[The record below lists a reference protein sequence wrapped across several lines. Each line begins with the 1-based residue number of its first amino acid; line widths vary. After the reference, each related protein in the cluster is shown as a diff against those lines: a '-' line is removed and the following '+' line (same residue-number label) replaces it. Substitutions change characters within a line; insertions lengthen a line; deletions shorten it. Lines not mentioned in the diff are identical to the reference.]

1 MDAKLFDMSNINPFH
16 SNPVKSGTV
25 SMYLF
30 DVSYS
35 VDGNNF
41 SKSFLL
47 AESRD
52 GFELQQ
58 QLQTLL
64 EQEHVAPV
72 YMMETD
78 LEEL

>member
-1 MDAKLFDMSNINPFH
+1 MN
-16 SNPVKSGTV
+16 
-25 SMYLF
+25 MYMF
-30 DVSYS
+30 DVSYC

>member
-1 MDAKLFDMSNINPFH
+1 M
-16 SNPVKSGTV
+16 
-25 SMYLF
+25 SMYLL

-35 VDGNNF
+35 VAGSNF

-47 AESRD
+47 ADPRD

>member
-1 MDAKLFDMSNINPFH
+1 
-16 SNPVKSGTV
+16 
-25 SMYLF
+25 MYLF

-47 AESRD
+47 AESSN

-72 YMMETD
+72 YIIETD

>member
-1 MDAKLFDMSNINPFH
+1 M
-16 SNPVKSGTV
+16 
-25 SMYLF
+25 SMYMF

-47 AESRD
+47 AESED
-52 GFELQQ
+52 GLELQQ

-72 YMMETD
+72 YIMETD
-78 LEEL
+78 LEQL

>member
-1 MDAKLFDMSNINPFH
+1 
-16 SNPVKSGTV
+16 
-25 SMYLF
+25 MYLF

-52 GFELQQ
+52 GFE

>member
-1 MDAKLFDMSNINPFH
+1 
-16 SNPVKSGTV
+16 
-25 SMYLF
+25 MYML
-30 DVSYS
+30 DVSYF
-35 VDGNNF
+35 VDGKNF

-52 GFELQQ
+52 GFELQK

-72 YMMETD
+72 YIMETD

>member
-1 MDAKLFDMSNINPFH
+1 
-16 SNPVKSGTV
+16 
-25 SMYLF
+25 MYLF

-35 VDGNNF
+35 VAGSNF

-47 AESRD
+47 AESGD

-72 YMMETD
+72 YIMETD

>member
-1 MDAKLFDMSNINPFH
+1 
-16 SNPVKSGTV
+16 
-25 SMYLF
+25 MYMF

-52 GFELQQ
+52 RFELQQ

-72 YMMETD
+72 YIMETD

>member
-1 MDAKLFDMSNINPFH
+1 M
-16 SNPVKSGTV
+16 
-25 SMYLF
+25 SMYMF

-47 AESRD
+47 AESKD
-52 GFELQQ
+52 GFELQKQ
-58 QLQTLL
+58 VQTLL
-64 EQEHVAPV
+64 EQEHIAPV
-72 YMMETD
+72 QIVETD

>member
-1 MDAKLFDMSNINPFH
+1 
-16 SNPVKSGTV
+16 
-25 SMYLF
+25 MYMF
-30 DVSYS
+30 DVSYC

-72 YMMETD
+72 YIMEEQIWKSYNG
-78 LEEL
+78 LYSIQKKEVEILISFFS

>member
-1 MDAKLFDMSNINPFH
+1 
-16 SNPVKSGTV
+16 
-25 SMYLF
+25 MYLF

-35 VDGNNF
+35 VAGSNF

-47 AESRD
+47 AEPRD

>member
-1 MDAKLFDMSNINPFH
+1 MN
-16 SNPVKSGTV
+16 
-25 SMYLF
+25 MYLL

-35 VDGNNF
+35 VNGNNF

-47 AESRD
+47 AEPRD

>member
-1 MDAKLFDMSNINPFH
+1 MN
-16 SNPVKSGTV
+16 
-25 SMYLF
+25 MYLF

-35 VDGNNF
+35 VAGGNF

-47 AESRD
+47 AEPRD
-52 GFELQQ
+52 GFEPQQ

-72 YMMETD
+72 YIMETD

>member
-1 MDAKLFDMSNINPFH
+1 
-16 SNPVKSGTV
+16 
-25 SMYLF
+25 MYMF
-30 DVSYS
+30 DVSDS

-47 AESRD
+47 AESGD

-64 EQEHVAPV
+64 EQEHVTTV
-72 YMMETD
+72 YIMETD

>member
-1 MDAKLFDMSNINPFH
+1 M
-16 SNPVKSGTV
+16 
-25 SMYLF
+25 SMYLL

-35 VDGNNF
+35 VAGSNF

-47 AESRD
+47 ADPRD
-52 GFELQQ
+52 RFELQQ

-64 EQEHVAPV
+64 EQEHVASV
-72 YMMETD
+72 YMLETD

>member
-1 MDAKLFDMSNINPFH
+1 
-16 SNPVKSGTV
+16 
-25 SMYLF
+25 MYMLE
-30 DVSYS
+30 VIYS

-52 GFELQQ
+52 GFELQTQ
-58 QLQTLL
+58 VKTLL
-64 EQEHVAPV
+64 ELEHVAPV
-72 YMMETD
+72 QIVETD

>member
-1 MDAKLFDMSNINPFH
+1 
-16 SNPVKSGTV
+16 
-25 SMYLF
+25 MYMF
-30 DVSYS
+30 GVRYS

-47 AESRD
+47 AESED

-58 QLQTLL
+58 PLQTLL

-72 YMMETD
+72 YIMETD

>member
-1 MDAKLFDMSNINPFH
+1 
-16 SNPVKSGTV
+16 
-25 SMYLF
+25 MYLL

-35 VDGNNF
+35 VNGNNF

-47 AESRD
+47 AEPRD

>member
-1 MDAKLFDMSNINPFH
+1 M
-16 SNPVKSGTV
+16 
-25 SMYLF
+25 F

-41 SKSFLL
+41 SKSFFLL

-72 YMMETD
+72 YMMVTD